1 MVRQPS
7 EIGDPAIWRPP
18 GSSGQPDLTFAN
30 FMQRVGQ
37 VSIEGFGKEV
47 SVDSLAE
54 LMRIEYFDED
64 DEEIGFLE
72 LYTESDES
80 GDNYY
85 ILSER
90 TKILAEA
97 VKSLAEMVALD
108 LTDIS

>member
-1 MVRQPS
+1 M
-7 EIGDPAIWRPP
+7 E
-18 GSSGQPDLTFAN
+18 
-30 FMQRVGQ
+30 RVGQ

-108 LTDIS
+108 LTDIF